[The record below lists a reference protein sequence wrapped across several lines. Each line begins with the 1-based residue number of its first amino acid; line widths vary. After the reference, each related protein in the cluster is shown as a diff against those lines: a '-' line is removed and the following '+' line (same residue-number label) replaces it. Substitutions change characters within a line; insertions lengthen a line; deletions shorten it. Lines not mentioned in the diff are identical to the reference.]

1 MVTLHFWRV
10 ALHWHW
16 PITLLRAS
24 WAAISLNHA
33 PVSHVYLQLEFANTK
48 EVRMRVIRRS
58 HKMHYLDFVQQTYS
72 PEFLLCL
79 DTKLAL
85 ETDRQSGP
93 YTWAIIKVSSEHSR
107 QAVFWLFR
115 NQEIKFLQAGS
126 GWSSLLYFTLPH
138 DSGSV
143 FSAPPWTPTTCIWG
157 HCLDVQRPWQI
168 SSRALK
174 HRLKTKST
182 AVVQILTDCKTLSH
196 S

>member
-115 NQEIKFLQAGS
+115 NQEIKFLQVRKMIDNRIR
-126 GWSSLLYFTLPH
+126 SSTGRQWVELP
-138 DSGSV
+138 SV
-143 FSAPPWTPTTCIWG
+143 FYPAPWLWVCLQCPT
-157 HCLDVQRPWQI
+157 LDSNNMYMRSLSRCATALANFIQSPQAQI
-168 SSRALK
+168 K
-174 HRLKTKST
+174 N
-182 AVVQILTDCKTLSH
+182 
-196 S
+196 